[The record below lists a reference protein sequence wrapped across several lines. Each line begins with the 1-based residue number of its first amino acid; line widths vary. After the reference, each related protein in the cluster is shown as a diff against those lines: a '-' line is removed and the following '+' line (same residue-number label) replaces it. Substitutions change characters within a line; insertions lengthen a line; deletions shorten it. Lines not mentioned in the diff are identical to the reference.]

1 MDPVLFGLTS
11 DTDTNHA
18 ITHLNDAKIPFLFTD
33 LGYPDSL
40 ASQHVAVLA
49 NSDEL
54 PVLIHQGVTYVGLA
68 AVRGYRRD

>member
-11 DTDTNHA
+11 DADTNHA

-49 NSDEL
+49 NSDEQSATGDCFL
-54 PVLIHQGVTYVGLA
+54 P
-68 AVRGYRRD
+68 RDQLHNGWASIR